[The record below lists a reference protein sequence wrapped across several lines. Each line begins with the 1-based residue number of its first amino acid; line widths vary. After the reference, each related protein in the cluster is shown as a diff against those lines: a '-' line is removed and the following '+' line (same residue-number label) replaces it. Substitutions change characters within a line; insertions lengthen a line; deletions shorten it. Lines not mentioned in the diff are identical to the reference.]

1 MSHAFKFCPHCATPL
16 ALISQQEDGG
26 VNPLL
31 PLAAVVCYITRQAQY
46 TSSNILQRTLYTFF
60 HLTEQKNSLT
70 TRCAR
75 AAASATRPLR
85 LTPRGW
91 APGARVAK
99 WRRS

>member
-1 MSHAFKFCPHCATPL
+1 MRVRSSLAVILLRLADRL
-16 ALISQQEDGG
+16 ALRAG
-26 VNPLL
+26 VGILL